1 MSDAINAEMRLDR
14 LEADMRDVKTILGRV
29 EQGLSRIYERLSGIE
44 ATLPHLAARAELVG
58 LRTDLL
64 TQLADKPGKAWLTG
78 AIAVP
83 LAAYALGLASL
94 AALPALRAVGG

>member
-1 MSDAINAEMRLDR
+1 MATADTNDLRDIKATLER
-14 LEADMRDVKTILGRV
+14 LEPMLN
-29 EQGLSRIYERLSGIE
+29 RINERLSGIE

-64 TQLADKPGKAWLTG
+64 TQLTDKPGKAWLTG
-78 AIAVP
+78 AIAVL